1 MIVLWLV
8 LVIVF
13 IVLATAKL
21 KWHPFLVLLLACFV
35 TAFCYQLPLT
45 GKTGIA
51 AVIGTGFGNIL
62 GSIGLVITL
71 GTIIGLVLEKTGA
84 ALVMAESVVKVIGPR
99 FPTLAMSIVGA
110 IVSVPVFCD
119 SGFVILHSLKE
130 SLAKRMKV
138 SSVAMSVALA
148 TGLYATHT
156 FVPPTPGPIAAA
168 GKLVVGEPLFA

>member
-84 ALVMAESVVKVIGPR
+84 ALVI
-99 FPTLAMSIVGA
+99 T
-110 IVSVPVFCD
+110 
-119 SGFVILHSLKE
+119 
-130 SLAKRMKV
+130 
-138 SSVAMSVALA
+138 
-148 TGLYATHT
+148 
-156 FVPPTPGPIAAA
+156 
-168 GKLVVGEPLFA
+168 